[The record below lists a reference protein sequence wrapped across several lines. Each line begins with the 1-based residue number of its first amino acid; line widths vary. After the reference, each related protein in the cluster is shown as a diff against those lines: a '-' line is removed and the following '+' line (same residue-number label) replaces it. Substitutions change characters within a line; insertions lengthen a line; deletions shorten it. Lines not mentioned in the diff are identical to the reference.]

1 GYQEGVLDRDSILVN
16 VTAACGPLVYR
27 GGTFPVG
34 YDQNVFV
41 CVPEANLIK
50 RNILSFHGNRV
61 EAEQAWQGKEFLA
74 STYEGF
80 QPVNLSNGPDGN
92 MYVVDMHRGVIQHY
106 AFLTPYLKKLSAE
119 KKLDTILDYGRILR
133 VRNKDDKA

>member
-1 GYQEGVLDRDSILVN
+1 MVN

-27 GGTFPVG
+27 GGMFPAD

-50 RNILSFHGNRV
+50 RNILSFYGDRV
-61 EAEQAWQGKEFLA
+61 EAKQAWQGKEFLA
-74 STYEGF
+74 STDEGF
-80 QPVNLSNGPDGN
+80 RPVNLSNGPDGN

-106 AFLTPYLKKLSAE
+106 AF
-119 KKLDTILDYGRILR
+119 
-133 VRNKDDKA
+133 